1 MVYMKPTKKESYD
14 MRALNLTLLTD
25 LYELTMMQGYF
36 KNPTD
41 QVVVFDAFYRKNPC
55 EGGYAIAAGLEQ
67 IIEYVRHLHFA
78 PDDIDYLRS
87 LNIFDTDF
95 LEYLRGFHF
104 TGDIY
109 AVPEGTVVFPR
120 EPLLKVIAPVMEAQ
134 LIETAILNLLNHQ
147 SLIATKASR
156 VVYAAK
162 GDGVMEFGLRRAQGP
177 DAGLYGARAAMI
189 GGCIG
194 TSNVLTGQMFQ
205 VPVKGTHA
213 HSWIMSFPDEYTA
226 FKTYAELYPNACILL
241 VDTYDVLNSGV
252 PNAIRVF
259 REMKEAGHEMKGYG
273 IRIDSGDLAYLSK
286 QAYKMLDEAGFG
298 DAIISASS
306 DLDEY
311 LIESLKAQGAK
322 INSWGVGTNLITCQ
336 DNPAFGGVYKLA
348 AIKDKNDQD
357 FVPKIK
363 LSENVEKVT
372 NPGNKTIYR
381 IYDKATGK
389 IRADL
394 ICLANE
400 TFDPEKDMIIFD
412 PMATWKKTKIAGGS
426 YTLRELLVPVFQKG
440 ECVYTSP
447 TVMEIKDICKKE
459 LDTLWDET
467 RRFVNPQEVYVDL
480 SDKLFKI
487 KSELLEQ
494 MGQASI
500 K

>member
-1 MVYMKPTKKESYD
+1 
-14 MRALNLTLLTD
+14 MRAQNLTLLTD

-41 QVVVFDAFYRKNPC
+41 QIVVFDAFYRSNPS
-55 EGGYAIAAGLEQ
+55 GGAYAVMAGLEQ
-67 IIEYVRHLHFA
+67 VIEYVRDLHFS
-78 PDDIDYLRS
+78 PDDIDYLRG
-87 LNIFDTDF
+87 LHIFEEDF

-109 AVPEGTVVFPR
+109 AIPEGTVIFPR
-120 EPLLKVIAPVMEAQ
+120 EPLVKVVAPVMEAQ
-134 LIETAILNLLNHQ
+134 LIETALLNIINHQ

-156 VVYAAK
+156 VCHAAN
-162 GDGVMEFGLRRAQGP
+162 GNGVMEFGLRRAQGP
-177 DAGLYGARAAMI
+177 DAGIYGARAAMI

-194 TSNVLTGQMFQ
+194 TSNVLTGQMFD

-226 FKTYAELYPNACILL
+226 FKTYANLYPDACILL
-241 VDTYDVLNSGV
+241 VDTYDVLESGI

-259 REMKEAGHEMKGYG
+259 QEMRESGIELKGYG

-286 QAYKMLDEAGFG
+286 KAYEMLDNAGFG

-311 LIESLKAQGAK
+311 LIYSLKTQGAK
-322 INSWGVGTNLITCQ
+322 INSWGVGTNMITSSDC
-336 DNPAFGGVYKLA
+336 PAFGGVYKLA
-348 AIKDKNDQD
+348 AVKSSADEE

-363 LSENVEKVT
+363 LSENTEKVT

-381 IYDKATGK
+381 IYDKKTGK

-394 ICLANE
+394 ICLAEE
-400 TFDPEKDMIIFD
+400 TFDASKDMILFD
-412 PMATWKKTKIAGGS
+412 PLETWKKTKLTGGS
-426 YTLRELLVPVFQKG
+426 YELRELLVPIFLKG
-440 ECVYTSP
+440 ACVYTSP
-447 TVMEIKDICKKE
+447 SVMEIRDICTREK
-459 LDTLWDET
+459 DTLWEESKRLT
-467 RRFVNPQEVYVDL
+467 NPQNVYVDL
-480 SDKLFKI
+480 SDKLFRI
-487 KSELLEQ
+487 KSELLEEMSLKALEYQ
-494 MGQASI
+494 